1 VVAAHG
7 REGLVVVTDL
17 RTIVVKRG
25 KVRAERPHSSV
36 RFTELKKHRG
46 MGPMVTLNGQGL
58 NIIWLDTM
66 SAANNIAV
74 AIDRYIA

>member
-1 VVAAHG
+1 
-7 REGLVVVTDL
+7 
-17 RTIVVKRG
+17 
-25 KVRAERPHSSV
+25 
-36 RFTELKKHRG
+36 
-46 MGPMVTLNGQGL
+46 MVTLNGQGL